1 MILLSSAFNPH
12 EAIPIQYTGEGED
25 INPPLRW
32 QDIPEGTRSLA
43 LICDDPDAPHKTWD
57 HWIIYNIPP
66 SITTLAEGLKNLP
79 FEVRTGINSWGNTDY
94 GGPMP
99 PVGHGPHRYFFTL
112 YALDTIIQL
121 PNNATK
127 EDLLREIKYHEL
139 AKATLVG
146 IYERKK

>member
-1 MILLSSAFNPH
+1 MILVSSAFNPH
-12 EAIPIQYTGEGED
+12 EAIPIQYTGEGKD

-79 FEVRTGINSWGNTDY
+79 IEVRTGINSWGNTDY

-112 YALDTIIQL
+112 YALDTIIPL
-121 PNNATK
+121 TNNVAK
-127 EDLLREIKYHEL
+127 EELLREIKYHEL